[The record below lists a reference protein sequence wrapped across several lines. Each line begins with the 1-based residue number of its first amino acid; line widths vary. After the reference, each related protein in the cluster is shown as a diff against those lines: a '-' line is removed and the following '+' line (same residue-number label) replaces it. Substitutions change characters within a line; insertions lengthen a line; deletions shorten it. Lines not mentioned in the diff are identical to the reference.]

1 MHTLLSF
8 HAPSGPTAR
17 NKIVNIGHEILPF
30 WCLTFLQS
38 TLTCKRKFHP
48 SFFSVVIFRNETL
61 VRQTFSQIITCPV
74 FHGISTFWWLLF
86 TTCWEPWICIQCLEL
101 IWSPLGK
108 TKDTENAFYVSTCR
122 RVVEKRKQNIENIQ
136 KINNLLPV
144 KIEQTLARKIWNKLF
159 YSLNLF

>member
-48 SFFSVVIFRNETL
+48 LFYFWRDFQERNISETD
-61 VRQTFSQIITCPV
+61 
-74 FHGISTFWWLLF
+74 LF
-86 TTCWEPWICIQCLEL
+86 TNNYLSCFSWNFHVCIQCLEL

-122 RVVEKRKQNIENIQ
+122 RVVEKRKQNSENIQ

-144 KIEQTLARKIWNKLF
+144 KIEQTLARKI
-159 YSLNLF
+159 

>member
-1 MHTLLSF
+1 MRFCHFGVWRSF
-8 HAPSGPTAR
+8 KAR
-17 NKIVNIGHEILPF
+17 WRVSES
-30 WCLTFLQS
+30 S
-38 TLTCKRKFHP
+38 TLYFI
-48 SFFSVVIFRNETL
+48 FGVIFRNETL

-74 FHGISTFWWLLF
+74 FHGISTFWWLPF

-122 RVVEKRKQNIENIQ
+122 RVVEKRKQNSENIQ